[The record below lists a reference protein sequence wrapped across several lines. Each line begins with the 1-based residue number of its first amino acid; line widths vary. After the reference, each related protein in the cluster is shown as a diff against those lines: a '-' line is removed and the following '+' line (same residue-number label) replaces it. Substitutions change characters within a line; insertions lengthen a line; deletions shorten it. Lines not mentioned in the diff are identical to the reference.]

1 MSWCGVAHICNYHSV
16 TAAAAAK
23 SLQSCPTPVT
33 SCHKMPCM
41 LGNLR
46 ANLPD
51 GLLARMFF
59 GKKYNKEVDKMCNSY
74 LNATNI

>member
-1 MSWCGVAHICNYHSV
+1 
-16 TAAAAAK
+16 
-23 SLQSCPTPVT
+23 
-33 SCHKMPCM
+33 M